1 VSATTVSAERDIAAP
16 AGRAYR
22 ISAEF
27 RNHHPHILL
36 PAFTDLVVQDGGIG
50 EGTVIRFTVTTAGRT
65 QETRQRI
72 EEPEPGRM
80 LVERVPL
87 MMDHPRSAVARGQ
100 LTLDIVRVPER
111 QDVETEVRTKVRD
124 LAVRHAVLVE
134 HADRLVEVLPGLNG
148 ETEMIEADAVLI
160 EAVPAAVD
168 SRVGSR
174 PETEKHL
181 AVAQQHPWWQL
192 HRYVE
197 AQHVRIERTGSG
209 DIRYRQP

>member
-80 LVERVPL
+80 LIE
-87 MMDHPRSAVARGQ
+87 
-100 LTLDIVRVPER
+100 
-111 QDVETEVRTKVRD
+111 RD
-124 LAVRHAVLVE
+124 LNRDMVTTFTVTPVISGA
-134 HADRLVEVLPGLNG
+134 
-148 ETEMIEADAVLI
+148 
-160 EAVPAAVD
+160 
-168 SRVGSR
+168 
-174 PETEKHL
+174 
-181 AVAQQHPWWQL
+181 
-192 HRYVE
+192 
-197 AQHVRIERTGSG
+197 HVRIETRWIGKCLRG
-209 DIRYRQP
+209 RIKRLAAPRLL